1 MSRQAQLMDTLK
13 KEVRSLLIAT
23 KEGLTPTQLEQEY
36 VAMIGKPL
44 PLRDLGFQSTME
56 LVADMPEVVRVSLHG
71 KGTFILKAVADETT
85 KDIAKLI
92 AKQKTSVKT
101 RNAAPRANAFP
112 CSRNQQRFPRRGRTP
127 PVLPAAVKSELKDLL
142 SSSPVLLSG
151 FNKAFSRRFGR
162 PFKYTQYG
170 FFSML
175 EVLSSVSDIIAIEQS
190 RAGSLLT
197 LKKSSSTEEQQEK
210 MPQVAAPAV
219 ETPPPEPSCDTE
231 SFHQTTEEKSE
242 PEETQVVDF
251 GDRLKQLE
259 KDFKIM
265 LYEKGAGG
273 TVSSALKEKIRTVV
287 AKYPDG
293 LRVSK
298 LRDEFE
304 AHFKENLC
312 VRELGFI
319 DVLEFVGSLHD
330 VLHIECKEGEQDWL
344 VFDLKSRCLTDVSP
358 DEQSERENSSC
369 WSPPPPA
376 AEVSQNSSPGKPEDA
391 DLKQSRAFNVVTKS
405 FKPPQGLEY
414 SLLAMEMTTS
424 EIPPDAVQNISL
436 CSLPPLERSCLVGV
450 FVEFIISPSQFYIQ
464 VYSRET
470 SDKLQDLMIEMRRCY
485 SNKIISDRYTMPE
498 SSVQP
503 GQLCCVMISEDKWWY
518 RVIIHRVLSDQ
529 EVEVFYADFGN
540 LGTVQKSWLRFLK
553 WCFLKLPAQAIPC
566 SLAWVKPVKGTWTDA
581 ATLQFRKLCGSKLL
595 VGIVD
600 EYVNGVLYLFL
611 CDTSSEGDIYFHSV
625 LEDKGHAEVCRENIP
640 CQGFEE
646 LNPLAL
652 YVQPSA
658 KQESAGLVEP
668 DLHLQQESLDTD
680 SGTASSRL
688 DRGELCDQDEA
699 NLSPG
704 MPYLEPV
711 YMDTDFWDKNELP
724 LQAVEKDTCV
734 SGEAVGLDAV
744 ASSSQPVSDEGG
756 SENQQNK
763 EQIQQEWRLSAD
775 VEMWDDVWSLLDE
788 VDVPRAADEDPEF
801 TKEHTN
807 ENTSELMTVV
817 KTPHSLGESSQPAV
831 LSKPVEDFYISLISS
846 SQPAEKSQ
854 DDPDQTERCSNK
866 AQLLEAVPASVLL
879 LATPFILDQCNN
891 KEKVKNKDLPKTQA
905 VVLCSASRLADQEA
919 HQKLYVPPT
928 SPSATLGAAARLAAS
943 SGLFQWFPSLRKEM

>member
-1 MSRQAQLMDTLK
+1 MSRQAQLMDVLK
-13 KEVRSLLIAT
+13 KEVRSLLMAA
-23 KEGLTPTQLEQEY
+23 KEGLTPAQLEQEY

-44 PLRDLGFQSTME
+44 PLCDLGFQSTME
-56 LVADMPEVVRVSLHG
+56 LVADMPEVVRICPHG

-92 AKQKTSVKT
+92 AKQKTKT
-101 RNAAPRANAFP
+101 RNAALRANAFP
-112 CSRNQQRFPRRGRTP
+112 CSRNQQRLPRRGRTP

-142 SSSPVLLSG
+142 SSSPVLLSD

-162 PFKYTQYG
+162 AFKYMQYG

-175 EVLSSVSDIIAIEQS
+175 EMLSSVSDIIAIEQS

-197 LKKSSSTEEQQEK
+197 LKKNSSTEEQQEK
-210 MPQVAAPAV
+210 TLHAPTV
-219 ETPPPEPSCDTE
+219 EIPPPEPSCDTE

-242 PEETQVVDF
+242 PEETQAMDF
-251 GDRLKQLE
+251 GDKLKQLE

-293 LRVSK
+293 LLVSK
-298 LRDEFE
+298 LHDEFE

-312 VRELGFI
+312 VGELGFV
-319 DVLEFVGSLHD
+319 DMLEFVGSLHD
-330 VLHIECKEGEQDWL
+330 VLHIERKEDEQDWL
-344 VFDLKSRCLTDVSP
+344 VFDLKSRCLTDVPP
-358 DEQSERENSSC
+358 DEQSHCEDSWC

-376 AEVSQNSSPGKPEDA
+376 AEVSQNSSLGKPEDA
-391 DLKQSRAFNVVTKS
+391 DLKQSSTFSVVTKP
-405 FKPPQGLEY
+405 FKPPQDLEY
-414 SLLAMEMTTS
+414 SLLAVEMTTS

-436 CSLPPLERSCLVGV
+436 CGLPPLERSCLVGV

-485 SNKIISDRYTMPE
+485 SNKIISDRYVMPE

-540 LGTVQKSWLRFLK
+540 LGTVQKSRLRFLK
-553 WCFLKLPAQAIPC
+553 WCYLKLPAQAIPC
-566 SLAWVKPVKGTWTDA
+566 SLAWVKPVEGTWTNA

-600 EYVNGVLYLFL
+600 EYVNGVLHLFL

-625 LEDKGHAEVCRENIP
+625 LKDEGHAEVCRENIP
-640 CQGFEE
+640 SQGFKE

-658 KQESAGLVEP
+658 KQESAGLMEP
-668 DLHLQQESLDTD
+668 DLPLQQESLDVD

-688 DRGELCDQDEA
+688 DRGELCDQDGA
-699 NLSPG
+699 KLSPG

-711 YMDTDFWDKNELP
+711 YTGSDFCNKNGLP

-744 ASSSQPVSDEGG
+744 ASSSQSVSDEGR

-763 EQIQQEWRLSAD
+763 EQLQQEWHLSANN
-775 VEMWDDVWSLLDE
+775 EMWDDVWPLLDQE
-788 VDVPRAADEDPEF
+788 DVPRTADEKPEF
-801 TKEHTN
+801 AKEPTD
-807 ENTSELMTVV
+807 ENTPELMTEV
-817 KTPHSLGESSQPAV
+817 KTPHCLGESSKPDV
-831 LSKPVEDFYISLISS
+831 LSKPLEDFYISLISS
-846 SQPAEKSQ
+846 NQPAETSQ
-854 DDPDQTERCSNK
+854 EDPDQTERCSNK

-891 KEKVKNKDLPKTQA
+891 KEKVKNKDLPKTEA
-905 VVLCSASRLADQEA
+905 VVLCGASRLADQA
-919 HQKLYVPPT
+919 AQQKLYVPPT

-943 SGLFQWFPSLRKEM
+943 SGLFQWFPNLRKEV

>member
-1 MSRQAQLMDTLK
+1 MSRQVQLTDVLR
-13 KEVRSLLIAT
+13 KEVRSLLMAA
-23 KEGLTPTQLEQEY
+23 KEGLTPAQLEQEY
-36 VAMIGKPL
+36 LAMIGRPL
-44 PLRDLGFQSTME
+44 PLHDLGFQSTME
-56 LVADMPEVVRVSLHG
+56 LVADMPEVVRICPHG

-101 RNAAPRANAFP
+101 RNAAPRANALP
-112 CSRNQQRFPRRGRTP
+112 SSRNQQKFPRRGRTP

-142 SSSPVLLSG
+142 SSSPVLLSD

-162 PFKYTQYG
+162 AFKYMQYG

-175 EVLSSVSDIIAIEQS
+175 EMLSSVSDIIAIEQS

-197 LKKSSSTEEQQEK
+197 LKKSPSTEEQQEK
-210 MPQVAAPAV
+210 TPQAPAV
-219 ETPPPEPSCDTE
+219 EIPPPEPSCETE
-231 SFHQTTEEKSE
+231 SSNQTTEEKSE
-242 PEETQVVDF
+242 PEETQAVDF
-251 GDRLKQLE
+251 GDKLKQLE

-265 LYEKGAGG
+265 LCEKGAGG
-273 TVSSALKEKIRTVV
+273 TVSSALKEKIQTVV

-293 LRVSK
+293 LLVSK
-298 LRDEFE
+298 LHDEFE

-312 VRELGFI
+312 VGELGFV
-319 DVLEFVGSLHD
+319 DMLEFVGSLHD
-330 VLHIECKEGEQDWL
+330 VLHVECKEDEQDWL
-344 VFDLKSRCLTDVSP
+344 VFDLKSRCLTEVPP
-358 DEQSERENSSC
+358 DEQSQCEDSWR

-376 AEVSQNSSPGKPEDA
+376 AEVSQNSSLGKPED
-391 DLKQSRAFNVVTKS
+391 DVNLNQSRTFNVVTKS

-414 SLLAMEMTTS
+414 SLLAVEMTTS

-436 CSLPPLERSCLVGV
+436 SSLPLLEKNCLVGV

-485 SNKIISDRYTMPE
+485 SNKIISDRYIMPE
-498 SSVQP
+498 SSMQP

-553 WCFLKLPAQAIPC
+553 WCYLKLPAQAVAC
-566 SLAWVKPVKGTWTDA
+566 SLAWVKPVEGTWTDA
-581 ATLQFRKLCGSKLL
+581 ATLRFRKLCGSKLL

-600 EYVNGVLYLFL
+600 EYVNGVLHLFL
-611 CDTSSEGDIYFHSV
+611 CDTSSEGDVYFHSV
-625 LEDKGHAEVCRENIP
+625 LKDEGHAEVCRENIP
-640 CQGFEE
+640 SQGFEE

-658 KQESAGLVEP
+658 KQGSAGLGEP
-668 DLHLQQESLDTD
+668 DVPLQQECLCVDN
-680 SGTASSRL
+680 GTASSSL
-688 DRGELCDQDEA
+688 DGGELCDQ
-699 NLSPG
+699 
-704 MPYLEPV
+704 
-711 YMDTDFWDKNELP
+711 
-724 LQAVEKDTCV
+724 
-734 SGEAVGLDAV
+734 
-744 ASSSQPVSDEGG
+744 
-756 SENQQNK
+756 
-763 EQIQQEWRLSAD
+763 EWHLSANK
-775 VEMWDDVWSLLDE
+775 EMWDDVWPFLDQVDIPRTTDEEAE
-788 VDVPRAADEDPEF
+788 VA
-801 TKEHTN
+801 KEHTN

-817 KTPHSLGESSQPAV
+817 KTPHSLGESSKPAV
-831 LSKPVEDFYISLISS
+831 LPKPLEDFYISLIYSN
-846 SQPAEKSQ
+846 QPAEMSQ
-854 DDPDQTERCSNK
+854 DDPGQTERCSNK

-891 KEKVKNKDLPKTQA
+891 KVKNEDLPKREA